1 MSYYQNTFD
10 SLSPLT
16 LYLFLDFISREEK
29 IFYVLNP
36 DKNLAK
42 TQARLE
48 PTLAEMSIGSGIVG
62 EQPSLPQMRKVF
74 SEMDAYL
81 YIGHGSTLK
90 NFSSQEI
97 EKLNI
102 RAVSLLFGCNS
113 GKLERMGRT
122 TEPIGKAGL
131 FYNV

>member
-1 MSYYQNTFD
+1 
-10 SLSPLT
+10 
-16 LYLFLDFISREEK
+16 
-29 IFYVLNP
+29 
-36 DKNLAK
+36 
-42 TQARLE
+42 
-48 PTLAEMSIGSGIVG
+48 MSIGSGVVG
-62 EQPSLPQMRKVF
+62 EQPSLPQMRRVF

-81 YIGHGSTLK
+81 YMGHGSTLT
-90 NFSSQEI
+90 NCSAQEI

-131 FYNV
+131 FYNVLFH